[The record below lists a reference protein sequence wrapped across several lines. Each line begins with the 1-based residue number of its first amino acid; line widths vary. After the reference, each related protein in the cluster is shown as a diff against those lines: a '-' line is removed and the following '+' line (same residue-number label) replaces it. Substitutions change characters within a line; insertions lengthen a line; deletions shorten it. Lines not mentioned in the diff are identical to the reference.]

1 MNLRATLCVLALTLL
16 APLSEGS
23 ADEFTLTVLLVNMT
37 PDPVSEESRACSAM
51 LRRLV
56 RNDRDSLRDHILR
69 GMGETAFREALGN
82 PEGDFM
88 TWDPELLDRVQ
99 EDEAFETAV
108 LYDCRPNA
116 RTLRV
121 MIVSTQIGTLNVVLE
136 DVEISNELITEV
148 GSQIFYASD

>member
-1 MNLRATLCVLALTLL
+1 MNRHAILCIFALTLL
-16 APLSEGS
+16 TPFSVGS
-23 ADEFTLTVLLVNMT
+23 ADEFSLTVLLVNMT
-37 PDPVSEESRACSAM
+37 PDPVSDEGRACSAM

-69 GMGETAFREALGN
+69 GMGETALRETLGN

-99 EDEAFETAV
+99 ESEPFETAV

-116 RTLRV
+116 RTLRM
-121 MIVSTQIGTLNVVLE
+121 MIVSTQIGHVNVLIE
-136 DVEISNELITEV
+136 DVEISNELITQV
-148 GSQIFYASD
+148 GTEIFYASD